1 MIETLIMALVQIT
14 GAVCAVPDQSPLH
27 QQVSTPECQ
36 QWVDSVY
43 SSLSERE
50 RVAQLFVA
58 HVTPMT
64 TEANKATIKKLVEKE
79 GVGGILYSEGSLD
92 QYAEMVN
99 FAQHHAR
106 VPLLMTFDGEWGLSM
121 RIPESP
127 RFPYNMGLGAI
138 QDERLLYDYGREM
151 ARECKALGIQ
161 VNFAPVLDVNSNPKN
176 PVIGKRSFGEDVS
189 RVSRLGVA
197 YAMGLESG
205 GVLSTAKHFPGHGD
219 TDVDSHKALPTINHS
234 VQRLHEV
241 ELVPFIEYTRA
252 KLGGMMV
259 GHIAVP
265 SLDSTLTPASLSAP
279 ISTGVL
285 KDEIG
290 FDGLVFTDALGM
302 KGAQTDGNA
311 CVKAL
316 KAGAD
321 VLLSPLNMHKDI
333 EAVMEAIAQG
343 EVSKEY
349 VESRVKKML
358 AYKYALGLN
367 ELEPVDRANIYN
379 IINSPEADALNT
391 ALADASITVV
401 NNKTGF
407 LPISDLAG
415 NKIAVVNIGAD
426 NGGEFDTMCRR
437 YADVTVYNADR
448 LSATDLDALKKCNT
462 VIAAVYNDKAAS
474 IQHLSRLAS
483 MPGFVPVFMINP
495 YKVSK
500 FRSSLSKAS
509 AIVLAYDDTPYT
521 RSAAAKA
528 IFGGINVSGRVPVII
543 DGVAKAG
550 DGVSYDKNRLGYSSP
565 VAVGMDPSLTYKI
578 DSIMNDAI
586 AQGACPGGQVLVAR
600 NGDIVIN
607 RNYGKTT
614 KGGKPVD
621 DFTLYDLASVSKT
634 VGTLPGVMKAYDLD
648 MFDLDAPASTYIPGM
663 NVEGKADIT
672 PRMLL
677 YHESGMQPSLPMFD
691 IMMDTLTY
699 QGKLLSSRY
708 DRDHK
713 IKIYNKLYG
722 NQNAKMRTDIASRNR
737 GGGFEIEAA
746 KGLYLNDAA
755 YDTIMANIYR
765 SKVRDTRDYTYSC
778 LNFCLLMDMEQRLTG
793 QSHDRWVTDSVWA
806 PLGAYGFRYRPTLT
820 ADPERIA
827 ATENDTYLRR
837 QHLQGYVHDELAA
850 FSGGV
855 QGNAGVFGTATDV
868 AKLCQMWLNDG
879 TYGGK
884 RILSEETTNLFT
896 DSKSPTSHRG
906 LGFDKPYLD
915 DPKYSSTVDRASAA
929 TYGHTGYTGTV
940 FWVDPEH
947 DLIFVFL
954 NNRVDPTRNNA
965 VWSKL
970 GVRGAL
976 MNAVYD
982 SLGL

>member
-1 MIETLIMALVQIT
+1 MMKSLIIALAQMT
-14 GAVCAVPDQSPLH
+14 GAMCAVPEESPIH
-27 QQVSTPECQ
+27 QQVSTDECR

-43 SSLSERE
+43 ASLSERE
-50 RVAQLFVA
+50 RVAQLIVA
-58 HVTPMT
+58 HVTPKAND
-64 TEANKATIKKLVEKE
+64 ANKATIKRLVETE

-92 QYAEMVN
+92 EYAEMVN
-99 FAQHHAR
+99 YAQHYAR
-106 VPLLMTFDGEWGLSM
+106 VPLMMTFDGEWGLSM

-138 QDERLLYDYGREM
+138 QDERLLYDYGVEM

-161 VNFAPVLDVNSNPKN
+161 VNFAPVVDVNSNPKN
-176 PVIGKRSFGEDVS
+176 PVIGKRSFGEEVA
-189 RVSRLGVA
+189 RVSRLGAA

-219 TDVDSHKALPTINHS
+219 TDVDSHKALPTLK
-234 VQRLHEV
+234 QTRQELQAV
-241 ELVPFIEYTRA
+241 ELVPFIEYSRA
-252 KLGGMMV
+252 KLGGVMV

-265 SLDSTLTPASLSAP
+265 ALDSTLTPASLSAP
-279 ISTGVL
+279 ITTGLL
-285 KDEIG
+285 KNEIG
-290 FDGLVFTDALGM
+290 FEGLVFTDALGM
-302 KGAQTDGNA
+302 KGAQTDGNL

-316 KAGAD
+316 QAGAD
-321 VLLSPLNMHKDI
+321 VLLSPLNVHKDI
-333 EAVMEAIAQG
+333 EAVMAAIANG
-343 EVSKEY
+343 EVSKDY

-367 ELEPVDRANIYN
+367 ELQPVDRANIYN

-391 ALADASITVV
+391 SLADASITVV
-401 NNKTGF
+401 EKEAGF
-407 LPISDLAG
+407 LPIKDLAH
-415 NKIAVVNIGAD
+415 NKIAVVTIGAGD
-426 NGGEFDTMCRR
+426 NDQFSLMCRR
-437 YADVTVYNADR
+437 YADVSVYDGDR
-448 LSATDLDALKKCNT
+448 LSAGEIESIKKCSI
-462 VIAAVYNDKAAS
+462 VIAAVCNDKAAS
-474 IQHLSRLAS
+474 VEALSRLAS
-483 MPGFVPVFMINP
+483 MPGLVPVFMINP
-495 YKVSK
+495 YRVSK
-500 FRSSLSKAS
+500 FRYSLAKAK

-521 RSAAAKA
+521 RRAAAKA
-528 IFGGINVSGRVPVII
+528 LFGGISVSGRLPVNI
-543 DGVAKAG
+543 DGVGKAG
-550 DGVSYDKNRLGYSSP
+550 DGVSYDKSRLGYSSP
-565 VAVGMDPSLTYKI
+565 VAVGMNPNLSFKI

-634 VGTLPGVMKAYDLD
+634 VGTLPGVMKAYDLNL
-648 MFDLDAPASTYIPGM
+648 FDLDAPASNYIPGM

-699 QGKLLSSRY
+699 NGKLLSSRY

-737 GGGFEIEAA
+737 GDGFEIEAA

-793 QSHDRWVTDSVWA
+793 QSHDRWVADSIWA

-820 ADPERIA
+820 AAAERIA

-879 TYGGK
+879 TYGGQ

-896 DSKSPTSHRG
+896 DTKSPTSHRG

-954 NNRVDPTRNNA
+954 NNRVDPTRNNS
-965 VWSKL
+965 VWAKL
-970 GVRGAL
+970 GVRGKL